1 MVLLA
6 ALAQLLDCTFLLI
19 AHVSGRTSI
28 PKPLSPDAE
37 RSAIARM
44 EAGDPAA
51 ARELIEH
58 NLRLVAHIA
67 KKYQHSGLDGED
79 LVSIGSIGLIKAVN
93 SFRPEA
99 GKLTAYAARC
109 VENEILMALRA
120 GRKLKANLSMNEP
133 IGSDKEGNEIMLAD
147 ILGTDPDLVPSQAET
162 NIESARAM
170 ALLGRVL
177 APREKTV
184 IVLRYGLI
192 DGHPRPQHQVA
203 KALGISRSYVS
214 RIEKKALGKLRE
226 AMKPAFRP

>member
-19 AHVSGRTSI
+19 AHVSGRTSF

-51 ARELIEH
+51 ARELI
-58 NLRLVAHIA
+58 
-67 KKYQHSGLDGED
+67 ED

-162 NIESARAM
+162 NIESAR
-170 ALLGRVL
+170 VL